1 MLNLEKGYNMP
12 KRKRSVKSKRRRI
25 RRVRTVKRP
34 KARTRTKTVVKYRNR
49 FIKTRSKSR
58 RVRSRKSI
66 LGMPNN
72 VLDHVKVAALTGA
85 GAIGGSIIANKT
97 PVPENLKPLVP
108 IALAIGI
115 LSLTKGNKTLIPVA
129 TGSILASLL
138 TISKKISPNLSLAG
152 SDIGLPVTLKGSN
165 NLAIPYGSDNS
176 FTNPIEQLILAQ

>member
-1 MLNLEKGYNMP
+1 MP

-25 RRVRTVKRP
+25 RRVKTVKQP
-34 KARTRTKTVVKYRNR
+34 KAVKTRTRTVVKYRNR

-72 VLDHVKVAALTGA
+72 VLDHVKTAALTGA

-97 PVPENLKPLVP
+97 PIPENLKPLVP

-115 LSLTKGNKTLIPVA
+115 LSLSKGNKTLVPVA

-138 TISKKISPNLSLAG
+138 TLSKKISPSLTLAG
-152 SDIGLPVTLKGSN
+152 TDIGMPVTLKGTN

-176 FTNPIEQLILAQ
+176 FTNPIEQLLLAQ